1 MQGTFL
7 GPQYTNDEIHKNLLN
22 LGAIFDFKSKEF

>member
-22 LGAIFDFKSKEF
+22 LGAILILNQKKF